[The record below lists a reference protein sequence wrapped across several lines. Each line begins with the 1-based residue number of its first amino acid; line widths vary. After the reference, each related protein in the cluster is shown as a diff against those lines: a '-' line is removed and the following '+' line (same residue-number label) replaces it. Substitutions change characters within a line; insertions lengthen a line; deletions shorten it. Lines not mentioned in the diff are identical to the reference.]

1 MKTICKLLLISS
13 AFFCYQ
19 CKIEKPIKKS
29 SDIDSIVKDSSIF
42 KKNLQEAL
50 KTPWDSLN
58 KENVTPFFTEFGL
71 DLTVN

>member
-1 MKTICKLLLISS
+1 MKTICKLLLISF

-42 KKNLQEAL
+42 KKSLQEAL
-50 KTPWDSLN
+50 KNSL
-58 KENVTPFFTEFGL
+58 G
-71 DLTVN
+71 